1 MARRKNGTR
10 IASLLFSLHNRGV
23 VAPSMTQDQ
32 HPEGKRATAR
42 HHVPV
47 GVSVSLT
54 LATKQSVFVN
64 LRDVSEHGAC
74 VLRQGS
80 LDVKEDDIVIFEA
93 RNYDA
98 GSKVTLRS
106 KVRWVRNTGFNTYV
120 GLSFLNA
127 SLPQDALTRLVA

>member
-1 MARRKNGTR
+1 M
-10 IASLLFSLHNRGV
+10 S
-23 VAPSMTQDQ
+23 QDQ
-32 HPEGKRATAR
+32 HSEGKRAATR

-64 LRDVSEHGAC
+64 LRDAVNLRDVSEHGAC

-80 LDVKEDDIVIFEA
+80 MDIKEDDTIIFEA

-98 GSKVTLRS
+98 GSKLTLRS
-106 KVRWVRNTGFNTYV
+106 KVLWVRNTGFNTYV
-120 GLSFLNA
+120 GLAFVGA
-127 SLPQDALTRLVA
+127 SLSQDALTRLVA

>member
-1 MARRKNGTR
+1 MAGACR
-10 IASLLFSLHNRGV
+10 ALVMS
-23 VAPSMTQDQ
+23 QDL
-32 HPEGKRATAR
+32 HPEGKRASTR

-54 LATKQSVFVN
+54 LASKQSVFVN

-80 LDVKEDDIVIFEA
+80 LDVQEDDTVIFEA

-120 GLSFLNA
+120 GLSFINA
-127 SLPQDALTRLVA
+127 SLPLEALTRLVA

>member
-1 MARRKNGTR
+1 MAGACRAR
-10 IASLLFSLHNRGV
+10 FM
-23 VAPSMTQDQ
+23 PQDQ
-32 HPEGKRATAR
+32 HPEGKRASTR

-64 LRDVSEHGAC
+64 LRDVSEQGAC

-80 LDVKEDDIVIFEA
+80 LDVQEDDTVIFEA

>member
-1 MARRKNGTR
+1 M
-10 IASLLFSLHNRGV
+10 S
-23 VAPSMTQDQ
+23 QDQ
-32 HPEGKRATAR
+32 HSEGKRAATR

-80 LDVKEDDIVIFEA
+80 MDIKEDDTVIFEA

-98 GSKVTLRS
+98 GSKLTLRS
-106 KVRWVRNTGFNTYV
+106 KVLWVRNTGFNTYV
-120 GLSFLNA
+120 GLAFVGA
-127 SLPQDALTRLVA
+127 SLSQDALTRLVA